1 MAGTIIHG
9 KMTKINDCC
18 LVCWEKWS
26 TVPTRGTG
34 RDNIDIVG
42 IIIVYDAEG

>member
-1 MAGTIIHG
+1 
-9 KMTKINDCC
+9 MTKITIVASFVGKSGQ
-18 LVCWEKWS
+18 LFLPEV
-26 TVPTRGTG
+26 G